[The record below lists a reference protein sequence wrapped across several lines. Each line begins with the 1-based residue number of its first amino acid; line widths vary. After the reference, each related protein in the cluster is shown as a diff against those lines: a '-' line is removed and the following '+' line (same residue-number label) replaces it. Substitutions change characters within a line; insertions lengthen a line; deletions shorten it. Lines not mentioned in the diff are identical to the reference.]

1 MSNRKILYGY
11 QIQRGE
17 LVICPREAEI
27 VDRIVALYMEDV
39 SYQKI
44 SDTLNQEHI
53 PFSME
58 TPLWNKHKVKR
69 LLENPRYTGE
79 DGYPSII
86 EAGAFQAVQRKIR
99 DKTAGYRKKD
109 SASDS
114 STKMSEEAT
123 EFVYVPSG
131 EVIRLTNAI
140 NRSLEHL
147 DTPEDVAALILQGIS
162 ARYDCLYLRQEGE
175 QHGTDDDG
183 ETGPGNSGYTTNVIR
198 KDTRER

>member
-27 VDRIVALYMEDV
+27 VGRIVTLYMEDV

-44 SDTLNQEHI
+44 SDILNREQI
-53 PFSME
+53 PFSIE

-79 DGYPSII
+79 GGYPLIVESR
-86 EAGAFQAVQRKIR
+86 AFQSVQRKIR

-147 DTPEDVAALILQGIS
+147 DTPKNVVTLILQGIS
-162 ARYDCLYLRQEGE
+162 ARYDCLYLLEEGE

-183 ETGPGNSGYTTNVIR
+183 ETGSSNSCHTTDVIH
-198 KDTRER
+198 KDAPER